1 MSIVIVITYAVFCV
15 RGWLGIEETNRR
27 NQNNTYWAAVYSHS
41 KLFVPFMKT
50 HDVLIP
56 STGDLNSHTVFETYG
71 FRQTIDIQWLDS
83 ENLQITCEHCSQA
96 SLMTN
101 KIDNI
106 NVHLVK
112 Q

>member
-1 MSIVIVITYAVFCV
+1 MIVTIYAGFCV
-15 RGWLGIEETNRR
+15 RGWLGVEEINKRT
-27 NQNNTYWAAVYSHS
+27 QDNTYWAAVYTRS
-41 KLFVPFMKT
+41 KLFAPFMKT

-71 FRQTIDIQWLDS
+71 FKQTIDIQWLDS
-83 ENLQITCEHCSQA
+83 ENLQIVCRHCGQSN
-96 SLMTN
+96 LLTN

-106 NVHLVK
+106 SVHLIT